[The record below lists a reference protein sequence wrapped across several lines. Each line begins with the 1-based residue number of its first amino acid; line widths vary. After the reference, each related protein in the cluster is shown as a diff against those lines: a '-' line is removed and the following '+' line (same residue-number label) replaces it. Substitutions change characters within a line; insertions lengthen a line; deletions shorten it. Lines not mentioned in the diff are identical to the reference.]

1 MTTGLDEFQ
10 RRMLEIE
17 EHGAKSREAKII
29 KMLLKERD
37 TLLEIWPGRPEY
49 VHGFE
54 HAIYLIGGEKAIAAL
69 IEDEQE

>member
-17 EHGAKSREAKII
+17 EHGAKSREAKIL
-29 KMLLKERD
+29 KMLLKERE

-49 VHGFE
+49 IQGLE
-54 HAIYLIGGEKAIAAL
+54 RAIFLIGGEKAI
-69 IEDEQE
+69 D